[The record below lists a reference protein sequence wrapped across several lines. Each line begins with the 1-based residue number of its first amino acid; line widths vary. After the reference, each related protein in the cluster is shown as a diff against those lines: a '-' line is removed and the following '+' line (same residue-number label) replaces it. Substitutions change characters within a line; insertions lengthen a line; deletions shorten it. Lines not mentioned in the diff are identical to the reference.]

1 MKLVKGVVA
10 CAITCCFVLTCFG
23 QRGLKEIPSVDP
35 IVELKT
41 FLVAEGFDV
50 NLYAS
55 DPRMAKPIQMNF
67 DSQGRLWIAASESYP
82 HIKPGEK
89 ASDKIIIVEDV
100 DRDGVAEKT
109 SVFAD
114 GLLIPTGVVPGDG
127 GCYVAN
133 STDLLH
139 FQDIDGDGVS
149 DKRRVVLSGFGSEDT
164 HHLLHTLRW
173 GPDGWLYMN
182 QSIYIHSH
190 IETPYGVKRLLG
202 GGIWRFRPESMQL
215 EVVCKGLVNPW
226 GHHFD
231 AWGQS
236 FATDGAGGEGIN
248 YVFPGAVF
256 LASPGEPRRLIGLNP
271 GSPKH
276 CGLEILSGR
285 HLPESWRG
293 TMVANDFRANRVC
306 RFEVTD
312 DKSGYRSKQVEELI
326 KSSHQA
332 FRPIDVKMGPDGAIY
347 IADWYNPI
355 IQHGEVDFRD
365 ERRDHVHGR
374 IWRVT
379 AKDRPLVKPLD
390 VDSMEIDELLDVLT
404 LPEQWVRLNAKLK
417 LKEHPR
423 EDVIAK
429 TLKWSSQRN
438 ASNDGGSH
446 ELLEALWVLQC
457 VDHVDISLLEELLKN
472 ADHRIRAAAVR
483 VVSHQRSRLPRY
495 RRYLSAA
502 VRDDNPR
509 VRLEAV
515 RALSSEMD
523 LAAVT
528 EISSVLEYP
537 MDRFLDFATWRA
549 LRDLKVVWL
558 TSVESGAYSFNGDSG
573 KLLYAL
579 ESVDSGNVAPT
590 LINILKGLQFNSGGT
605 QRVLR
610 AIASSGGAN
619 ETGAAIAWIL
629 DNAKDDEV
637 AGGALLVEL
646 IEELRRRRVR
656 PTGIETLAE
665 TMVSAGDAYMAAVFA
680 TAGAWKLSKYYD
692 LLVTHSR
699 LINNRPTQSQ
709 AIRAIGFYQ
718 NEAARIDLVEITNE
732 DDQIGAVAAIEAL
745 STFAVEQAAESVLVM
760 IQRGANGKTNDALAA
775 VLRNKRGAAV
785 LTGLLANKAITADVA
800 KTAVR
805 TVQRAT
811 GDNSALIDALRTAGK
826 IADAGWKYSEQLV
839 QELAVASLNNG
850 DPNKGQE
857 IFRRPSLQ
865 CMLCHAIGG
874 AGGKVG
880 PDLVSI
886 GGSAP
891 VDYLVE
897 SLIDPNRKV
906 KENYHSIQILDVDGQ
921 IHSGVPVRS
930 DDKSIVIRNAKNELV
945 TILKVDIDLQ
955 KEGRS
960 LMPDGAVD
968 ALTRQEIIDLVA
980 FMSQLGKVG
989 DFEISKE
996 EISRNWQQLVW
1007 TDEAHNRINRTSLD
1021 TVASNDAAL
1030 TWAPFYATVQG
1041 NVEIAELPLF
1051 KPRSSVENLS
1061 FLRTQLD
1068 VSEDGRCTLVFDNEA
1083 GIMLWV
1089 DGTPTPLNGK
1099 RCQLQLKQG
1108 QHTITIGVKR
1118 PGRETRLMVKL
1129 EVPSGQPHAQ
1139 WSVTE

>member
-1 MKLVKGVVA
+1 MKSCKGLLA
-10 CAITCCFVLTCFG
+10 CALTCCFVSTCFG

-35 IVELKT
+35 IVELKS

-67 DSQGRLWIAASESYP
+67 DPEGRLWIAASESYP

-100 DRDGVAEKT
+100 DKDGVAEKT

-190 IETPYGVKRLLG
+190 IETPSGVQRLLG

-256 LASPGEPRRLIGLNP
+256 VASPGEPRRLVGLNP

-306 RFEVTD
+306 RFEVSD

-379 AKDRPLVKPLD
+379 AKDRPLVKPID
-390 VDSMEIDELLDVLT
+390 VGSMDVDELLNALT
-404 LPEQWVRLNAKLK
+404 FPEQWVRLNAKLQ
-417 LKEHPR
+417 LKEHDR
-423 EDVIAK
+423 DDVIAK
-429 TLKWSSQRN
+429 TLKWAADRK
-438 ASNDGGSH
+438 ASTSTGSH
-446 ELLEALWVLQC
+446 ELLEALWALQC
-457 VDHVDISLLEELLKN
+457 IDHVDIALLEKLLNN

-483 VVSHQRSRLPRY
+483 VVSHQRLRLPRY
-495 RRYLSAA
+495 RRYLSIA
-502 VRDDNPR
+502 VRDENPR

-528 EISSVLEYP
+528 EVSSVLEYP
-537 MDRFLDFATWRA
+537 MDRFIDFATWRA
-549 LRDLKVVWL
+549 LRELKQVWL
-558 TSVESGAYSFNGDSG
+558 SAVETGAYSFNGDSK

-590 LINILKGLQFNSGGT
+590 LVNILKGLQFNSDGT

-610 AIASSGGAN
+610 AIASSGGSQ
-619 ETGAAIAWIL
+619 ETGIAIAWVL
-629 DNAKDDEV
+629 DHSNGDKLG
-637 AGGALLVEL
+637 GGAILVEL

-656 PTGIETLAE
+656 PNEIEMLAE
-665 TMVSAGDAYMAAVFA
+665 SMASAGDEYIPALFA
-680 TAGAWKLSKYYD
+680 TAGAWKLGKYYD

-699 LINNRPTQSQ
+699 LQENRVVQSQ

-718 NEAARIDLVEITNE
+718 NDAAQADLSMISSG
-732 DDQIGAVAAIEAL
+732 DDQTGAVAAVEAL
-745 STFAVEQAAESVLVM
+745 STFAVTPAAESVLAM
-760 IQRGANGKTNDALAA
+760 MQRGANPKTNAALAA
-775 VLRNKRGAAV
+775 VLRNKQGSVV
-785 LTGLLANKAITADVA
+785 LTELLSNQTITPDAA

-805 TVQRAT
+805 TAQRAT
-811 GDNSALIDALRTAGK
+811 GDNSALIDALRTSGK
-826 IADAGWKYSEQLV
+826 IADGGWKYSEQLV
-839 QELAVASLNNG
+839 QELAVEALNHG
-850 DPNKGQE
+850 DANKGQE
-857 IFRRPSLQ
+857 IFRRASLQ

-897 SLIDPNRKV
+897 SLIDPNRKI

-921 IHSGVPVRS
+921 VYSGVPVRS
-930 DDKSIVIRNAKNELV
+930 DDKSLVIRNAKNELV
-945 TILKVDIDLQ
+945 TILKADIDLQ
-955 KEGRS
+955 KESRS

-968 ALTRQEIIDLVA
+968 ALTRQEVINLVA
-980 FMSQLGKVG
+980 FMAQLGKVG
-989 DFEISKE
+989 EFEISKD
-996 EISRNWQQLVW
+996 EIARTWQQLVR

-1030 TWAPFYATVQG
+1030 TWSPFYATVQG
-1041 NVEIAELPLF
+1041 NVEIGELPLF
-1051 KPRSSVENLS
+1051 SPRSSVENLS

-1068 VSEDGRCTLVFDNEA
+1068 ISADGQCTLVFDNEA
-1083 GIMLWV
+1083 GLMLWV

-1099 RCQLQLKQG
+1099 RCDLRLKQG
-1108 QHTITIGVKR
+1108 QHIITVGVKR
-1118 PGRETRLMVKL
+1118 PVRETQLMVKL
-1129 EVPSGQPHAQ
+1129 EVPDGQPHAQ